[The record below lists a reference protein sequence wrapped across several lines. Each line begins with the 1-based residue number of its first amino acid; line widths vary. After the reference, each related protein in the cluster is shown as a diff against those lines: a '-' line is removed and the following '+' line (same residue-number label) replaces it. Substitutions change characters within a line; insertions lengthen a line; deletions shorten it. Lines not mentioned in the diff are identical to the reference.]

1 MKLYNT
7 KTKYSTEALDFVID
21 HIVNKQSIDGVS
33 LRNINREEKY
43 IDILFSMSYFNEGLK
58 NTFMRSMYD
67 LERELDRKLT
77 LTCDNMYVLYTS
89 KIIYGIRIDI

>member
-33 LRNINREEKY
+33 LSNINKEEKY
-43 IDILFSMSYFNEGLK
+43 IDILFSISYFNEGLK
-58 NTFMRSMYD
+58 NSFMCSMYD

-89 KIIYGIRIDI
+89 NIIYGIRIDI